1 MNGQVMAL
9 SKVKTAAFQSGDKEA
24 YNTTIARLKAGIRQ
38 RVKMSQ
44 AAKAEVPPSCVNPHC
59 WMG

>member
-1 MNGQVMAL
+1 MAL